1 MIKIFGKGFSL
12 VELMVVIGIIS
23 LLALVALPSYRNFIL
38 RAEFIETKLAVG
50 AVKVSFEVCAQMLG
64 LANVKN
70 CQHNSYGIPA
80 IKNPGIGVVGVK
92 LVSDIFDAE
101 ASKVVTHGAIVKII
115 ATAPSDSE
123 NAQQTYTLTAT
134 LKQGGRVEWNNGE
147 CSKAELC

>member
-38 RAEFIETKLAVG
+38 RAEFIETKLAAG

-64 LANVKN
+64 LANLKN

-101 ASKVVTHGAIVKII
+101 ASKVVTDGAIVKII

-123 NAQQTYTLTAT
+123 NAKQTYTLTAT